1 MKNTIKIFLIVLQP
15 LFFSS
20 CLFGGGGSLFQTAQ
34 SGLIIGESS
43 LHEKKQGT
51 TRTTISS
58 KKESVSGTCEDSYE
72 CEGICED
79 TYGELDSNDEDEGRI
94 KRCLDLSYKVVVSF
108 EEIVKVLE
116 NPAYSQLQN
125 IEANDFEEFLNVS
138 LRPWEEFTRDFSS
151 NESEKVL
158 TWIAKDPQIA
168 KAIIDAY
175 KNYEDVQLYHGIE
188 RMLNDIS
195 GDTSTFKSAFTGSS
209 SDSEK
214 KAECAVF
221 CDSVVEVPISQGK
234 SFYDVA
240 EETNSGTYLL
250 KTKVIDPMILEKCG
264 DNFTIFTQLGIG
276 RSDPPKDSCETI
288 VKETNCRLDK
298 LAKEEALDPDAVCN
312 NP

>member
-1 MKNTIKIFLIVLQP
+1 MLCVTIHDSRRGMEILKNTIKIFLIVLQP
-15 LFFSS
+15 FFFSS
-20 CLFGGGGSLFQTAQ
+20 CFFGGGGSLFQTAQ
-34 SGLIIGESS
+34 SGLVIGKSR

-72 CEGICED
+72 CEDICED

-175 KNYEDVQLYHGIE
+175 KNYEDVQEYHGIE

-195 GDTSTFKSAFTGSS
+195 GDLADFKVFTVG
-209 SDSEK
+209 DDK
-214 KAECAVF
+214 DNARAECAVF

-234 SFYDVA
+234 AFDQIA
-240 EETNSGTYLL
+240 TDEGNNNLL
-250 KTKVIDPMILEKCG
+250 EKVIMPMIREKCEKSTTSVHNLASLKHTPITFCEG
-264 DNFTIFTQLGIG
+264 MVKYVNKR
-276 RSDPPKDSCETI
+276 RSSS
-288 VKETNCRLDK
+288 
-298 LAKEEALDPDAVCN
+298 
-312 NP
+312 